1 MKIKSSQ
8 ARRGS
13 AMIVVMLLLAVMA
26 TFVVCNARTLATLK
40 GELKLID
47 HKQQKK
53 FAPVAPAK

>member
-1 MKIKSSQ
+1 MKIKTSPT
-8 ARRGS
+8 RRGS

-26 TFVVCNARTLATLK
+26 AFVITNARTLATLK

-47 HKQQKK
+47 QKQQKK

>member
-1 MKIKSSQ
+1 MKINSSSTKN
-8 ARRGS
+8 GS

-26 TFVVCNARTLATLK
+26 AFVVTNARTLATLK